1 MLNLIDS
8 DDHQINKWC
17 IEIDKFGLKKD
28 ELWKSPDKFHVL
40 SINCTQGTVWI
51 TQTGDTEDHLLKS
64 GEIFET
70 LEEGLVVMQSLS
82 DCASVSV
89 LHD

>member
-1 MLNLIDS
+1 MFNLIAN
-8 DDHQINKWC
+8 DDHQTNKLHM
-17 IEIDKFGLKKD
+17 EIDKIGLKKD
-28 ELWKSPDKFHVL
+28 ELWKSPENFHVL

-51 TQTGDTEDHLLKS
+51 TQEGDREDHLLES
-64 GEIFET
+64 GEVFET

-82 DCASVSV
+82 DCASVAV

>member
-1 MLNLIDS
+1 MLNLIAN
-8 DDHQINKWC
+8 DDRQFNKWH
-17 IEIDKFGLKKD
+17 IEKDKFGLKKG
-28 ELWKSPDKFHVL
+28 ELWKSPDNFHIL
-40 SINCTQGTVWI
+40 SISCTQGTVWI
-51 TQTGDTEDHLLKS
+51 TQTGDTEDHLLAP

-82 DCASVSV
+82 DCASVAV